1 MCTTSTGSPL
11 SSATTSVS
19 HGVRH
24 GESQAAEVSP
34 LTEQMQASHVEWL
47 AARRSSSAARKL
59 GSSRRAR
66 LELFPLPGSAPLLA
80 EVDLSFVLKPGDN
93 SVGDV
98 VMRGLPLLAS
108 GVCMGPNGPV
118 EGVQVRLV
126 AKRMTKVGAEWSPVG
141 SLMASSNLQG
151 EFELWGELEGDGP
164 FGVSGRRRGFQ
175 LAILDDVAPPITGVT
190 LQMEPGEEDLS
201 SMRSGKTS
209 RPREAP
215 FSSAIST

>member
-1 MCTTSTGSPL
+1 
-11 SSATTSVS
+11 
-19 HGVRH
+19 
-24 GESQAAEVSP
+24 
-34 LTEQMQASHVEWL
+34 
-47 AARRSSSAARKL
+47 
-59 GSSRRAR
+59 
-66 LELFPLPGSAPLLA
+66 
-80 EVDLSFVLKPGDN
+80 
-93 SVGDV
+93 
-98 VMRGLPLLAS
+98 MRGLPLLAS
-108 GVCMGPNGPV
+108 GVCMGPSGPV

-209 RPREAP
+209 RPREQPAP
-215 FSSAIST
+215 VILSPEEKARVRGAERGGRR